1 MKFKTP
7 QLVINDS
14 ANTLTKLAE
23 EMRLQYKHPV
33 VAITGSMGKSSTR
46 MLISAGL
53 KDYYPLQNRFN
64 NNIRSAVYLLLC
76 KMIRQ
81 PNFDKVRIIV

>member
-14 ANTLTKLAE
+14 AKTLTKLAG

-33 VAITGSMGKSSTR
+33 IAITGSMGKV
-46 MLISAGL
+46 
-53 KDYYPLQNRFN
+53 PLE
-64 NNIRSAVYLLLC
+64 C
-76 KMIRQ
+76 
-81 PNFDKVRIIV
+81 

>member
-1 MKFKTP
+1 MNFKIP

-14 ANTLTKLAE
+14 ANTLTNLAE
-23 EMRLQYKHPV
+23 EMRLQYKHPI

-53 KDYYPLQNRFN
+53 KDYYPC
-64 NNIRSAVYLLLC
+64 LLYTS
-76 KMIRQ
+76 
-81 PNFDKVRIIV
+81 DAADE